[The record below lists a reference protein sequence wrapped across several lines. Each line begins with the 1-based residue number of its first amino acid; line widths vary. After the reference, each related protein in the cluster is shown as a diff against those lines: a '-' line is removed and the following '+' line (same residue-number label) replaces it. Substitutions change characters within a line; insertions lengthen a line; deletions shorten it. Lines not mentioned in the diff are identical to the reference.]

1 MIFDGWPYAQYIKRA
16 SALQYFIEF
25 LEKKLGVSVLYSYR
39 NAPFERPDLFDV
51 FRIGQ
56 LLKSRNVIT
65 DVYPLTSFSD
75 EPPLKLWGAA
85 CNDTKKTLAGGG
97 SVESDEAA
105 LYAAFGEALER
116 YLWFTQRDYFK
127 KPRYATASK
136 ISRFGNFIAPE
147 RFVSFTEAQ
156 REKNPHLRLNPNVE
170 YLWIQGV
177 SLVHEKKVYL
187 PAQTASAAVHP
198 HNQDHREPLIR
209 QQTTIGTAT
218 WPTKLGARL
227 AGILEIIER
236 EAYMVMWFNQLTL
249 PRIALEPLRQKNGA
263 LDIVLERCE
272 RYRLRVHAVKMIT
285 DAPTHAVCAVVE
297 DVSDLAPRFSF
308 GLKAHRSLSLAVE
321 RALLEAL
328 RARRTF
334 RSREEERNA
343 WDPTMPIGKIGHIER
358 TFYWALPQHA
368 PRLSFLVEGKTIETK
383 EAQWENDS
391 DQAHFERLIV
401 WCRNKG
407 YECVSVSAGTS
418 AANPTRWHVETV
430 VMPDIQP
437 THLHESLRHL
447 SGVRLKAIPEQF
459 GYTILPE
466 PFVESP
472 HPYC

>member
-105 LYAAFGEALER
+105 LYAALGEALER

-127 KPRYATASK
+127 KPRCATVSE
-136 ISRFGNFIAPE
+136 ISRYGNFIAPE

-156 REKNPHLRLNPNVE
+156 RGKSPHLHLDPNVK

-177 SLVHEKKVYL
+177 SLVHEKKVYV

-198 HNQDHREPLIR
+198 HNREHREPLIR

-249 PRIALEPLRQKNGA
+249 PRIALEPLRQKNSA
-263 LDIVLERCE
+263 LHTVLERCE
-272 RYRLRVHAVKMIT
+272 RYRLRAHAVKMIT
-285 DAPTHAVCAVVE
+285 DAPTHAICAIVE
-297 DVSDLAPRFSF
+297 DMSDLAPRFSF

-328 RARRTF
+328 RGRRTF
-334 RSREEERNA
+334 RSRGKERSA
-343 WDPTMPIGKIGHIER
+343 WDSSMPIEKIGHIER

-368 PRLSFLVEGKTIETK
+368 PRLSFLVGGKEIEAK
-383 EAQWENDS
+383 EAEWENDS
-391 DQAHFERLIV
+391 DQAHFERLIA
-401 WCRNKG
+401 WCRDKG

-430 VMPDIQP
+430 IMPGLQP
-437 THLHESLRHL
+437 AHLNESLRHL
-447 SGVRLKAIPEQF
+447 GGARLRAIPEQF
-459 GYTILPE
+459 GYTPLPE
-466 PFVESP
+466 PFVDAP